1 MIHIAPSLL
10 AADFYNLE
18 KELEKVR
25 LAGATH
31 LHLDVMDGMFVPNIS
46 FGAPVIASIRKK
58 SKLFFDVHL
67 MIKNPQRYIE
77 SFVKAGADCI
87 TIHLESTSRPK
98 DAIMKIKEHDMNA
111 GIAISPNTSADAVL
125 PYLHMVDMV
134 LVMTVEPGFGGQA
147 FMPDM
152 LDKVRKI
159 KEYITENN
167 IDIHIEVD
175 GGINEHNAILAVEAG
190 ADVLVAGS
198 AIFGS
203 KTPAQVIKKMR
214 EEPTPITEETTIIT
228 KTSKSTKIVKR
239 R

>member
-1 MIHIAPSLL
+1 
-10 AADFYNLE
+10 
-18 KELEKVR
+18 
-25 LAGATH
+25 
-31 LHLDVMDGMFVPNIS
+31 
-46 FGAPVIASIRKK
+46 
-58 SKLFFDVHL
+58 

-147 FMPDM
+147 FMPEM

-228 KTSKSTKIVKR
+228 KTSKSTKIVKQR
-239 R
+239 

>member
-10 AADFYNLE
+10 AADFSNLE

-147 FMPDM
+147 FMPEM

-228 KTSKSTKIVKR
+228 KTSKSTKIVKQR
-239 R
+239 

>member
-10 AADFYNLE
+10 AADFSNLE

-25 LAGATH
+25 LAGANH

-134 LVMTVEPGFGGQA
+134 LVMTVEPGFGGQELI
-147 FMPDM
+147 PET

-214 EEPTPITEETTIIT
+214 EEPVIPVEETTIIT
-228 KTSKSTKIVKR
+228 KTSKSTKIVKKR
-239 R
+239 

>member
-147 FMPDM
+147 FMPEM

-228 KTSKSTKIVKR
+228 KTSKSTKIVKQR
-239 R
+239 

>member
-10 AADFYNLE
+10 AADFSNLE

-134 LVMTVEPGFGGQA
+134 LVMTVEPGFGGQELI
-147 FMPDM
+147 PET

-214 EEPTPITEETTIIT
+214 EEPKPITEETTIIT
-228 KTSKSTKIVKR
+228 KTSKSTKIVKQR
-239 R
+239 

>member
-1 MIHIAPSLL
+1 MIYIAPSLL
-10 AADFYNLE
+10 AADFANLE
-18 KELEKVR
+18 KEIERVR

-46 FGAPVIASIRKK
+46 FGAPIISSIRKK

-111 GIAISPNTSADAVL
+111 GIAISPNTPADSVL

-147 FMPDM
+147 FMPEM

-167 IDIHIEVD
+167 ISIHIEVD

-203 KTPAQVIKKMR
+203 KNPTQVIKKMR
-214 EEPTPITEETTIIT
+214 EEPKPITEETTIIT
-228 KTSKSTKIVKR
+228 KTSKSTKIVKQR
-239 R
+239 